1 MSKEIFLVI
10 QNPGLNTVCAIPR
23 KTDSILLRCHRR
35 AGRDWQR
42 ENLLMDVLKTIPRLK
57 F

>member
-1 MSKEIFLVI
+1 MSKKIFLVI
-10 QNPGLNTVCAIPR
+10 QDPGLNTVCAIPR